1 MSIQKALKEGTLH
14 IAPVEETDWDLDDLL
29 AGVKDE
35 NLHDE
40 WETDKPV
47 GKEQG

>member
-1 MSIQKALKEGTLH
+1 LPNQKVLKEGALH
-14 IAPVEETDWDLDDLL
+14 ITPVEETGWDLNDLL

-40 WETDKPV
+40 WETGTPV
-47 GKEQG
+47 GKEPY